1 MGRTKFKDIYKAEK
15 KRILEKLAFLK
26 FKKQLLKL
34 EHDTRNFERKY
45 L

>member
-1 MGRTKFKDIYKAEK
+1 MNLKTCYKAEK

-26 FKKQLLKL
+26 FKKQLLKIDSSL
-34 EHDTRNFERKY
+34 NSFKERY

>member
-1 MGRTKFKDIYKAEK
+1 MNLKTCYKAEK

-34 EHDTRNFERKY
+34 ERDTRNFERKY